1 MTRGLVGGCLV
12 LGVAVAGCRSATPA
26 DCRPADSARIAAARG
41 VPAPTGPAPSAPPAP
56 VLRELKAELYRSGA
70 VLLQLE
76 RYDESYRSFTELVKL
91 APRYQDAAT
100 LQAQAR
106 ERLVHRHY
114 QEGLRLYREER
125 LEEAIA
131 EWRVAL
137 RYDPRHADARKGIEQ
152 AESLLRRLKDKS
164 R

>member
-26 DCRPADSARIAAARG
+26 DCRPAESARVAAAAG
-41 VPAPTGPAPSAPPAP
+41 VPAPGAPPAP
-56 VLRELKAELYRSGA
+56 VLRELKAVLYRSGM

-91 APRYQDAAT
+91 DPRYQDAAT

-137 RYDPRHADARKGIEQ
+137 RHDPRHADARKGIEQ

>member
-26 DCRPADSARIAAARG
+26 DCRPAESARVAAAAG
-41 VPAPTGPAPSAPPAP
+41 GPAPTVPPAP
-56 VLRELKAELYRSGA
+56 VLRELKAVLYRSGI

-91 APRYQDAAT
+91 DPRYQDATA

-114 QEGLRLYREER
+114 QEGLRLYREEK

-137 RYDPRHADARKGIEQ
+137 RYDPHHADARKGIEQ
-152 AESLLRRLKDKS
+152 AESLLRRLKDRS

>member
-1 MTRGLVGGCLV
+1 MRGLVGGCLV
-12 LGVAVAGCRSATPA
+12 LGVAVAGCRSVTPA
-26 DCRPADSARIAAARG
+26 DCRPAESARVAAAAG
-41 VPAPTGPAPSAPPAP
+41 VPAPTVPAPSAPPAP
-56 VLRELKAELYRSGA
+56 ALRELKAVLYRSGT

-91 APRYQDAAT
+91 DPRYQDATT

-114 QEGLRLYREER
+114 QEGLRLYREEK

-131 EWRVAL
+131 EWRIAL

-152 AESLLRRLKDKS
+152 AESLLRRLKDTS
-164 R
+164 Q